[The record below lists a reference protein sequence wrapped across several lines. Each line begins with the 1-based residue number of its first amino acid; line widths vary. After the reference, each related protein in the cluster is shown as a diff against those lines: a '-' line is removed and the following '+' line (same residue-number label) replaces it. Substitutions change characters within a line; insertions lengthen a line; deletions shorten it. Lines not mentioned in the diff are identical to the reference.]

1 MAGSP
6 TTILIP
12 DISGF
17 TEFMTNT
24 ELSHGSFA
32 MSMLINTIIDAVKD
46 EYEISEIEGD
56 AVLMFKRGSAPS
68 QKEIQ
73 DTCLKIFNAF
83 HFQRKWMRQHAVCP
97 CKACDEIAHLT
108 LKFVA
113 HHGSVG
119 EIKAGGFTKL
129 SGIDVIV
136 AHRLLKNGVPSNEYL
151 LLTEKLLQH
160 SVKVPEAGME
170 WSVSS
175 EDYPSIGKVEYRF
188 ALLNEERKKTPEPP
202 KPQLDYPKEST
213 AYFEIQ
219 IEANYR
225 DVYMVMMNIPNRPEW
240 LSNLQKVEQQIPAV
254 FVGSIHYCTF
264 NHYQGIASPIQMTIT
279 EDEITYAESCRIEE
293 RNLSLVYEFI
303 FRKINEAACL
313 FSCRFVNAGKAQIG
327 DEERIVLLESM
338 QQMAKN
344 LKEYCEKLEASF
356 FH

>member
-1 MAGSP
+1 MAGS
-6 TTILIP
+6 TATILIP

-24 ELSHGSFA
+24 ELSHSSTA
-32 MSMLINTIIDAVKD
+32 ISMLINTIIDVVKD

-73 DTCLKIFNAF
+73 GTCLKIFNAF
-83 HFQRKWMRQHAVCP
+83 HSQRNWMQQHNVCP
-97 CKACDEIAHLT
+97 CEACKEITSLT

-129 SGIDVIV
+129 SGTDVII
-136 AHRLLKNGVPSNEYL
+136 AHRLLKNSVPSNEYL

-160 SVKVPEAGME
+160 SIESTEAGME

-175 EDYPSIGKVEYRF
+175 EDYPSIGKVDYRY
-188 ALLNEERKKTPEPP
+188 ALLNDERKKIPQSP
-202 KPQLDYPKEST
+202 KPQAGYSIESA
-213 AYFEIQ
+213 AYYELPI
-219 IEANYR
+219 ACNYR
-225 DVYMVMMNIPNRPEW
+225 DAYMVLMNIPTRPEW
-240 LSNLQKVEQQIPAV
+240 LSGLQKVEQDIPAV
-254 FVGSIHYCTF
+254 YVGSIHYCTS
-264 NHYQGIASPIQMTIT
+264 NNYKAIVSPIQMTMT
-279 EDEITYAESCRIEE
+279 EKEISYAESWEIEE
-293 RNLSLVYEFI
+293 RGLSLVNEFN
-303 FRKINEAACL
+303 FKEINETDCV
-313 FSCRFVNAGKAQIG
+313 FSWRFLNAGKTEIVE
-327 DEERIVLLESM
+327 EERTVLLQGM
-338 QQMAKN
+338 QQMAKD